1 MRLFLMSQSKIF
13 IDIGNSAIK
22 WRTTESNV
30 YSKDVGEFLLKTLP
44 QADSAWVSAVAN
56 LHIIDDLE
64 AYFDEV
70 HLLNTQ
76 DNFNNLQISYVDSS
90 SLGSDRFFA
99 MLGAMERFP
108 NKALLIIDIGTA
120 MTFDVINQDGYHQG
134 GLIMPGLEV
143 LRKSFLKFETTDVS
157 TNIDGLA
164 SKTTHAWKSGTKAML
179 LSSINDQIEKF
190 NEMFS
195 DGIVTICGGLVHE
208 IKNELPESVQIFDNL
223 VLDGLEC
230 YSQTVG

>member
-1 MRLFLMSQSKIF
+1 MSQSKIF
-13 IDIGNSAIK
+13 LDIGNSAIK

-30 YSKDVGEFLLKTLP
+30 YSKRVDEFLLKSLP
-44 QADSAWVSAVAN
+44 QAEKAWVSAVAN
-56 LHIIDDLE
+56 LHIIHDLE

-70 HLLNTQ
+70 YLLNTQ
-76 DNFNNLQISYVDSS
+76 DKFNNLKISYDDPS

-108 NKALLIIDIGTA
+108 NKALLIIDIGSA
-120 MTFDVINQDGYHQG
+120 MTFDVINEDGYHQG
-134 GLIMPGLEV
+134 GLIMPALGV
-143 LRKSFLKFETTDVS
+143 LRKSFSKFETTDVS
-157 TNIDGLA
+157 TNVDGLA
-164 SKTTHAWKSGTKAML
+164 NNTKDAWKSGTQVML

>member
-1 MRLFLMSQSKIF
+1 MSQSKIF

-30 YSKDVGEFLLKTLP
+30 YSKDVGEFLLNTLP
-44 QADSAWVSAVAN
+44 HTDSAWVSAVAN
-56 LHIIDDLE
+56 LHIVKDLE

-70 HLLNTQ
+70 HLAHTQ
-76 DNFNNLQISYVDSS
+76 NKFNNLKISYGDPS
-90 SLGSDRFFA
+90 SLGSDRFFV

-108 NKALLIIDIGTA
+108 NKALLIIDIGSA
-120 MTFDVINQDGYHQG
+120 MTFDVINEDGYHQG
-134 GLIMPGLEV
+134 GLIMPGLGV
-143 LRKSFLKFETTDVS
+143 LRKSFSKFETTDLS
-157 TNIDGLA
+157 TNVDGLA
-164 SKTTHAWKSGTKAML
+164 NNTKDAWKSGTKAML

-190 NEMFS
+190 NDMFS
-195 DGIVTICGGLVHE
+195 DGIVIICGGLVKE

>member
-13 IDIGNSAIK
+13 LDIGNSAIK

-30 YSKDVGEFLLKTLP
+30 YSKDVGEFLLNTLP

-108 NKALLIIDIGTA
+108 NKALLIIDIGSA
-120 MTFDVINQDGYHQG
+120 MTFDVINEDGYHQG
-134 GLIMPGLEV
+134 GLIMPGLGV
-143 LRKSFLKFETTDVS
+143 LRKSFSKFETTDVS
-157 TNIDGLA
+157 TNVDGLA
-164 SKTTHAWKSGTKAML
+164 SNTTDAWKSGTKAML
-179 LSSINDQIEKF
+179 ISSINNQIEKF
-190 NEMFS
+190 NDKFS
-195 DGIVTICGGLVHE
+195 DGIVTICGGLVQVM
-208 IKNELPESVQIFDNL
+208 KNELPESVQIFDNL

>member
-1 MRLFLMSQSKIF
+1 MSQSKIF

-30 YSKDVGEFLLKTLP
+30 YSKDVGEFLLNTLP
-44 QADSAWVSAVAN
+44 HSDSAWVSAVAN
-56 LHIIDDLE
+56 LHIVKDLE

-70 HLLNTQ
+70 HLAHTQ
-76 DNFNNLQISYVDSS
+76 NKFNNLKISYGDPS

-108 NKALLIIDIGTA
+108 NKALLIIDIGSA
-120 MTFDVINQDGYHQG
+120 MTFDVINEDGYHQG
-134 GLIMPGLEV
+134 GLIMPGLGV
-143 LRKSFLKFETTDVS
+143 LRKSFSKFETTDLS
-157 TNIDGLA
+157 TNVDGLA
-164 SKTTHAWKSGTKAML
+164 NNTKDAWKSGTKAML

-190 NEMFS
+190 NDMFS
-195 DGIVTICGGLVHE
+195 DGIVIICGGLVKE

>member
-1 MRLFLMSQSKIF
+1 MQLFLMSQSKIF
-13 IDIGNSAIK
+13 LDIGNSAIK

-30 YSKDVGEFLLKTLP
+30 YSKDVGEFLLNTLP

-56 LHIIDDLE
+56 LQIVVDLE
-64 AYFDEV
+64 AYFDEL

-76 DNFNNLQISYVDSS
+76 NNFNNLQISYDDSS

-108 NKALLIIDIGTA
+108 NKALLIIDIGSA
-120 MTFDVINQDGYHQG
+120 MTFDVINEDGYHQG
-134 GLIMPGLEV
+134 GLIMPGLGV
-143 LRKSFLKFETTDVS
+143 LRKSFSKFETTDVS
-157 TNIDGLA
+157 TNVGGLA
-164 SKTTHAWKSGTKAML
+164 NNTKDAWKSGTQVML

>member
-1 MRLFLMSQSKIF
+1 MSQSKIF
-13 IDIGNSAIK
+13 LDIGNSAIK

-30 YSKDVGEFLLKTLP
+30 YSKDVDEFLLNTLP
-44 QADSAWVSAVAN
+44 HADVAWVSAVAN
-56 LHIIDDLE
+56 LHIVKGLE

-70 HLLNTQ
+70 HLVHTQ
-76 DNFNNLQISYVDSS
+76 NKFNNLQVSYDNSS

-99 MLGAMERFP
+99 MLGAMEHFP
-108 NKALLIIDIGTA
+108 KKALLIIDIGSA
-120 MTFDVINQDGYHQG
+120 MTFDVISEDGYHQG
-134 GLIMPGLEV
+134 GLIMPGLV
-143 LRKSFLKFETTDVS
+143 ALRKSFSKFETTDVS
-157 TNIDGLA
+157 TNVDSLA
-164 SKTTHAWKSGTKAML
+164 SNTTDAWKGGTQAML

-190 NEMFS
+190 NDMFS

>member
-1 MRLFLMSQSKIF
+1 MSQSKIF

-30 YSKDVGEFLLKTLP
+30 YSKDVGEFLLNTLP
-44 QADSAWVSAVAN
+44 HTDSAWVSAVAN
-56 LHIIDDLE
+56 LHIVKDLE

-70 HLLNTQ
+70 HLAHTQ
-76 DNFNNLQISYVDSS
+76 NKFNNLKISYGDPS

-108 NKALLIIDIGTA
+108 NKALLIIDIGSA
-120 MTFDVINQDGYHQG
+120 MTFDVINEDGYHQG
-134 GLIMPGLEV
+134 GLIMPGLGV
-143 LRKSFLKFETTDVS
+143 LRKSFSKFETTDLS
-157 TNIDGLA
+157 TNVDSLA
-164 SKTTHAWKSGTKAML
+164 NNTKDAWKSGTKAML

-190 NEMFS
+190 NDMFS
-195 DGIVTICGGLVHE
+195 DGIVIICGGLVKE

>member
-1 MRLFLMSQSKIF
+1 MSQSKIF
-13 IDIGNSAIK
+13 LDIGNSAIK
-22 WRTTESNV
+22 WRTIESNV
-30 YSKDVGEFLLKTLP
+30 YYKSVDEFLLNSLP
-44 QADSAWVSAVAN
+44 QADTAWVSAVAN

-76 DNFNNLQISYVDSS
+76 NKFNNLKISYDDPS

-108 NKALLIIDIGTA
+108 NKALLIIDIGSA
-120 MTFDVINQDGYHQG
+120 MTFDVINEDGCHQG
-134 GLIMPGLEV
+134 GLIMPGLGA
-143 LRKSFLKFETTDVS
+143 LRKSFSKFETTDVS
-157 TNIDGLA
+157 TNFAGLA
-164 SKTTHAWKSGTKAML
+164 NNTKDAWKSGTQVML

-190 NEMFS
+190 NEIFS
-195 DGIVTICGGLVHE
+195 DGIVTICGGLAHE